1 MYLVYVATLGDFNIS
16 NFFVS
21 KCKLL
26 KERHLRYLE
35 ELLFLK
41 IHTFT
46 SMPFCI
52 SLRVFAAVQMFSI
65 FKNFRFFLRGGR
77 ERHFSKLSQSLNFSQ
92 IITNNYM
99 VSSFLY
105 YIASCELYCYIIFLH
120 TWCIQGL

>member
-21 KCKLL
+21 KCKLV
-26 KERHLRYLE
+26 KERHLRDLE

-46 SMPFCI
+46 STPFCI

-65 FKNFRFFLRGGR
+65 FKNFRFFLKKGGGAAFFKIKPKFEFFPNYR
-77 ERHFSKLSQSLNFSQ
+77 LHLHSEQLSILHSQ
-92 IITNNYM
+92 VLTI
-99 VSSFLY
+99 L
-105 YIASCELYCYIIFLH
+105 
-120 TWCIQGL
+120 